1 MALSAAALPTQALSP
16 AVYQAL
22 VQGAATGFWPDGS
35 LPVPGTPNMKQFFE
49 KNGPRWQV
57 SQGRRLDIP
66 VLFGQ
71 GTTDTLFNL
80 QQGLDNWRTAITR
93 KARRH
98 SIFVAYNGG
107 HTLPAV
113 YPTGVNVASDP
124 CSEQLAGGDFGTLA
138 KRFMDEQL
146 KHKKTGLTGYGRLH
160 LATPASTCTTV
171 KRVTADATYD
181 VGTVATT
188 ETGGAAL
195 AFPVAQGPIRIA
207 GSAYLTGTLTAL
219 GLNNR
224 AFYGLAVGT
233 TPLDAALVQ
242 NNVMPLNELAPVNGQ
257 PRRIELPPSRWTC
270 RPARPCTSSPHP
282 SARPSSAWA
291 AGRPAPWC
299 SRTQSSTSTVVD
311 RLGG

>member
-1 MALSAAALPTQALSP
+1 MVRTEWALALAAAALPTQALPP

-35 LPVPGTPNMKQFFE
+35 LPSPARRTWRQFFE
-49 KNGPRWQV
+49 RNGPRWHV

-71 GTTDTLFNL
+71 GTTDSLFNL

-98 SIFVAYNGG
+98 SIFVGYNGG
-107 HTLPAV
+107 HVLPAV
-113 YPTGVNVASDP
+113 YPTGVNVTSDP
-124 CSEQLAGGDFGTLA
+124 CSEQLAGGDFSDARAAVHGREPQA
-138 KRFMDEQL
+138 PR
-146 KHKKTGLTGYGRLH
+146 HRPPGLRQAPPGHARVDVHDGQAGHRRH
-160 LATPASTCTTV
+160 RASP
-171 KRVTADATYD
+171 

-195 AFPVAQGPIRIA
+195 AYPVAKGPIRIA

-224 AFYGLAVGT
+224 AFYGLGVGT

-242 NNVMPLNELAPVNGQ
+242 NNVMPLNELAPVTGE
-257 PRRIELPPSRWTC
+257 PRRIELPGRRGR
-270 RPARPCTSSPHP
+270 RPRRARRCTSSPRR
-282 SARPSSAWA
+282 SARRSSAWA
-291 AGRPAPWC
+291 AARPA
-299 SRTQSSTSTVVD
+299 R
-311 RLGG
+311 